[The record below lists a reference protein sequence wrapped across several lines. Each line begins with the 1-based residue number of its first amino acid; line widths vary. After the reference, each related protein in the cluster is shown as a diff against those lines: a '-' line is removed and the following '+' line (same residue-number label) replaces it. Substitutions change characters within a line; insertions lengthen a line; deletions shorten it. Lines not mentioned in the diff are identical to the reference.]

1 MFICN
6 LSRNDVTFEVAMEP
20 LPKVLYFRH
29 RQKRDPVEFYGD
41 TISAKRVI
49 EFVKEN
55 TVFDWVEEEEL

>member
-1 MFICN
+1 M
-6 LSRNDVTFEVAMEP
+6 TFEVAMEP